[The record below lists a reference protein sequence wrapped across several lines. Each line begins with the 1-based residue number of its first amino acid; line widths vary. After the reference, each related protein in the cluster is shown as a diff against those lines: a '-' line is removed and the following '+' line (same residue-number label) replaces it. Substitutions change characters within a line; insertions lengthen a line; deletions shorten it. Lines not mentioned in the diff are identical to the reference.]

1 MNFIIFFALIT
12 LANVIIQT
20 VKSLFTIK
28 GGKLS
33 AATVNAIAFGFYTYI
48 IFFTADDSISL
59 WQKALI
65 TAVCNFI
72 GVFFVKFIEE
82 RLQKDRLWI
91 FNCTAKVE
99 STDVIK
105 ITELLKSMDIS
116 LTYNQLKDDLYTLSI
131 YSYTQ
136 SESEMI
142 KSVLKNYKIKYCV
155 IETKSTGKRQ

>member
-65 TAVCNFI
+65 TAICNFI

-155 IETKSTGKRQ
+155 IETKSTGKR

>member
-65 TAVCNFI
+65 TAICNFI

-99 STDVIK
+99 SADVIK

-116 LTYNQLKDDLYTLSI
+116 LTYNQLKNDLYTLSI

-155 IETKSTGKRQ
+155 IETKSTGKR

>member
-99 STDVIK
+99 SADIIK

-155 IETKSTGKRQ
+155 IETKSTGKR

>member
-82 RLQKDRLWI
+82 KLQKDRLWI

-99 STDVIK
+99 SADVIK

-155 IETKSTGKRQ
+155 IETKSTGKR

>member
-99 STDVIK
+99 SADVIK

-136 SESEMI
+136 NESEMI

-155 IETKSTGKRQ
+155 IETKSIGKR

>member
-65 TAVCNFI
+65 TAVCNFV

-99 STDVIK
+99 SADVIK

-155 IETKSTGKRQ
+155 IETKSTGKR

>member
-48 IFFTADDSISL
+48 TFFTADDSISL

-99 STDVIK
+99 SADVIK

-136 SESEMI
+136 NESEMI

-155 IETKSTGKRQ
+155 IETKSTGKR

>member
-99 STDVIK
+99 SADVIK

-116 LTYNQLKDDLYTLSI
+116 LTYNQLKEEL
-131 YSYTQ
+131 
-136 SESEMI
+136 
-142 KSVLKNYKIKYCV
+142 
-155 IETKSTGKRQ
+155 

>member
-65 TAVCNFI
+65 TAVCNFV
-72 GVFFVKFIEE
+72 GVFFVKFLEE
-82 RLQKDRLWI
+82 KLQKDRLWI

-99 STDVIK
+99 SADVIK

-142 KSVLKNYKIKYCV
+142 ESVLKNYKIKYCV
-155 IETKSTGKRQ
+155 IETKSTGKR

>member
-12 LANVIIQT
+12 FANVIIQT

-72 GVFFVKFIEE
+72 GVFFVKFLEE
-82 RLQKDRLWI
+82 KLQKDRLWI

-99 STDVIK
+99 SADVIK

-142 KSVLKNYKIKYCV
+142 ESVLKNYKIKYCT
-155 IETKSTGKRQ
+155 IETKSTGKR

>member
-142 KSVLKNYKIKYCV
+142 ESVLKNYKIKYCV
-155 IETKSTGKRQ
+155 IETKSTGKR

>member
-20 VKSLFTIK
+20 IKSLFTIK

-99 STDVIK
+99 SADVIK

-136 SESEMI
+136 NESEMI

-155 IETKSTGKRQ
+155 IETKSTGKR

>member
-99 STDVIK
+99 SADVVK

-155 IETKSTGKRQ
+155 IETKSTGKR

>member
-65 TAVCNFI
+65 TAVCNFV

-82 RLQKDRLWI
+82 KLQKDRLWI

-99 STDVIK
+99 SADVIK

-142 KSVLKNYKIKYCV
+142 ESVLKNYKIKYCV
-155 IETKSTGKRQ
+155 IETKSTGKR

>member
-99 STDVIK
+99 SADVVK

-136 SESEMI
+136 NESEMI

-155 IETKSTGKRQ
+155 IETKSTGKR

>member
-65 TAVCNFI
+65 TAICNFI

-99 STDVIK
+99 SADVIK

-155 IETKSTGKRQ
+155 IETKSTGKR

>member
-155 IETKSTGKRQ
+155 IETKSTGKR

>member
-72 GVFFVKFIEE
+72 GVFFVKLLEE
-82 RLQKDRLWI
+82 KLQKDRLWI

-99 STDVIK
+99 SADVIK

-142 KSVLKNYKIKYCV
+142 ESVLKNYKIKYCV
-155 IETKSTGKRQ
+155 IETKSAGRR

>member
-72 GVFFVKFIEE
+72 GVFFVKFLEE
-82 RLQKDRLWI
+82 KLQKDRLWI

-99 STDVIK
+99 SADVIK

-155 IETKSTGKRQ
+155 IETKSAGKR

>member
-65 TAVCNFI
+65 TAICNFI

-99 STDVIK
+99 SADVIK

-155 IETKSTGKRQ
+155 IETKSAGRR

>member
-72 GVFFVKFIEE
+72 GVFFVKFLEE
-82 RLQKDRLWI
+82 KLQKDRLWI

-99 STDVIK
+99 SADVIK

-142 KSVLKNYKIKYCV
+142 ESVLKNYKIK
-155 IETKSTGKRQ
+155 

>member
-20 VKSLFTIK
+20 IKSLFTIK

-99 STDVIK
+99 SADVIK

-116 LTYNQLKDDLYTLSI
+116 LTYNQLKDDSYTLSI

-136 SESEMI
+136 NESEMI

-155 IETKSTGKRQ
+155 IETKSTGKR

>member
-65 TAVCNFI
+65 TAICNFI

-99 STDVIK
+99 SADVIK

-142 KSVLKNYKIKYCV
+142 KSVLKNYKIKYCL
-155 IETKSTGKRQ
+155 IETKSTGKR

>member
-99 STDVIK
+99 SADVIK

-142 KSVLKNYKIKYCV
+142 ESVLKNYKIKYCV
-155 IETKSTGKRQ
+155 IETKSTGKR

>member
-28 GGKLS
+28 GGKLA

-99 STDVIK
+99 SADVIK

-136 SESEMI
+136 NESEMI

-155 IETKSTGKRQ
+155 IETKSTGKR

>member
-65 TAVCNFI
+65 TAICNLI

-99 STDVIK
+99 SADVIK

-136 SESEMI
+136 NESEMI

-155 IETKSTGKRQ
+155 IETKSTGKR

>member
-65 TAVCNFI
+65 TAICNFI
-72 GVFFVKFIEE
+72 GVFFVKFLEE
-82 RLQKDRLWI
+82 KLQKDRLWI

-99 STDVIK
+99 SADVIK

-142 KSVLKNYKIKYCV
+142 ESVLKNYKIKYCV
-155 IETKSTGKRQ
+155 IETKSAGRR

>member
-99 STDVIK
+99 SADVIK

-155 IETKSTGKRQ
+155 IETKSTGKR

>member
-99 STDVIK
+99 SADVIK

-142 KSVLKNYKIKYCV
+142 KSVLKNYKIKYCA
-155 IETKSTGKRQ
+155 IETKSAGKR